1 MKKVL
6 IIQTAF
12 IGDVILSTS
21 LIASLKSSNPSF
33 EIDVLV
39 RKGNESL
46 LQNNPAI
53 NNIHIWDKSK
63 NKISSIFQTVKKIR
77 EEEYDLIVNL
87 QRFASSGIM
96 TVLGGAKETRGF
108 SKNPLSFLFSK
119 KYQHQIDPSN
129 PVHETSR
136 NFSVVADLCEGVIHR
151 PILFPSEGDFKEV
164 EKYQSTEYICLAPA
178 SIWFTKQLPIA
189 KWIELIEKY
198 HAQFPS
204 HAIFILGGKTDAALG
219 SKIIEVSKCSQLINL
234 CGKLNFMQS
243 AALMKNARMN
253 YVNDSGPLH
262 ICSAMNAPVTAFFC
276 STTPAFGFGPLS
288 DQSTTIESKMA
299 LACKPCGLHGY
310 KSCPKG
316 HFDCGNSI
324 QIDIR

>member
-12 IGDVILSTS
+12 IGDAILSTS
-21 LIASLKSSNPSF
+21 LISSLKISNPTWQ
-33 EIDVLV
+33 IDVLV

-53 NNIHIWDKSK
+53 NLIHTWDKSK

-108 SKNPLSFLFSK
+108 SKNPMSYFFSK
-119 KYQHQIDPSN
+119 KYDHQIDPTN

-136 NFSVVADLCEGVIHR
+136 NFSVVADLCKGVIQR

-164 EKYQSTEYICLAPA
+164 EKYQSTEYICIAPA
-178 SIWFTKQLPIA
+178 SIWYTKQLPIQ
-189 KWIELIEKY
+189 KWIELIEQY
-198 HAQFPS
+198 HSQFPS
-204 HAIFILGGKTDAALG
+204 HAIYILGGKTDAALG
-219 SKIIEVSKCSQLINL
+219 IKIIEASKCSQLINL
-234 CGKLNFMQS
+234 CGQLNFMQS
-243 AALMKNARMN
+243 AALMKNAGMN

-288 DQSTTIESKMA
+288 DNSRIVETKEF

-316 HFDCGNSI
+316 HFDCGKSI
-324 QIDIR
+324 QIDTQ

>member
-1 MKKVL
+1 MKKILV
-6 IIQTAF
+6 IQTAF

-53 NNIHIWDKSK
+53 KNIHVWDKSK
-63 NKISSIFQTVKKIR
+63 NKFSSIFQTVKKIR
-77 EEEYDLIVNL
+77 KEEYNLIINL

-108 SKNPLSFLFSK
+108 SKNPLSFLFTK
-119 KYQHQIDPSN
+119 KYEHLIDPAN
-129 PVHETSR
+129 PFHETKR
-136 NFSVVADLCEGVIHR
+136 NFSVVADLCNGIIQ
-151 PILFPSEGDFKEV
+151 PPALYPSEDDFKSIEQY
-164 EKYQSTEYICLAPA
+164 KSTEYICLAPA

-189 KWIELIEKY
+189 KWIELIQSY
-198 HAQFPS
+198 HAKFPTHS
-204 HAIFILGGKTDAALG
+204 INILGGKTDSDLG
-219 SKIIEVSKCSQLINL
+219 NKLIEAVKCSKLFNL
-234 CGKLNFMQS
+234 CGQLNFMQS

-262 ICSAMNAPVTAFFC
+262 ICSAINAPVTAFFC

-288 DQSTTIESKMA
+288 DQSVTIESTE
-299 LACKPCGLHGY
+299 LLSCKPCGLHGY

-324 QIDIR
+324 QIDIQ

>member
-53 NNIHIWDKSK
+53 KNIHVWDKSK

-119 KYQHQIDPSN
+119 KYEHQIDPSN

-136 NFSVVADLCEGVIHR
+136 NFSVVADLCEGVIQR
-151 PILFPSEGDFKEV
+151 PILFPSEGDYKEV
-164 EKYQSTEYICLAPA
+164 EKYQSTEYICIAPA
-178 SIWFTKQLPIA
+178 SIWYTKQLPFQ

-288 DQSTTIESKMA
+288 DQSVTIESTEI
-299 LACKPCGLHGY
+299 LSCKPCGLHGY

-316 HFDCGNSI
+316 HFNCGNTIKIEI
-324 QIDIR
+324 Q

>member
-21 LIASLKSSNPSF
+21 LIASLKASNPSF
-33 EIDVLV
+33 VFDVLV

-53 NNIHIWDKSK
+53 DNIHVWDKSK

-77 EEEYDLIVNL
+77 KEEYDLIVNL

-129 PVHETSR
+129 PVHEISR
-136 NFSVVADLCEGVIHR
+136 NFLVVADLCERVIQR
-151 PILFPSEGDFKEV
+151 PILFPSEGDYEEV
-164 EKYQSTEYICLAPA
+164 GKYQATEYICIAPA
-178 SIWFTKQLPIA
+178 SIWFTKQLPFQ

-198 HAQFPS
+198 HSQFPS
-204 HAIFILGGKTDAALG
+204 HAIYILGGKTDATLG
-219 SKIIEVSKCSQLINL
+219 SKIIEASKYSQLINL
-234 CGKLNFMQS
+234 CGQLNFMQS
-243 AALMKNARMN
+243 AALMKDARMN

-276 STTPAFGFGPLS
+276 STTPDFGFGPLS

-324 QIDIR
+324 QVAIQ